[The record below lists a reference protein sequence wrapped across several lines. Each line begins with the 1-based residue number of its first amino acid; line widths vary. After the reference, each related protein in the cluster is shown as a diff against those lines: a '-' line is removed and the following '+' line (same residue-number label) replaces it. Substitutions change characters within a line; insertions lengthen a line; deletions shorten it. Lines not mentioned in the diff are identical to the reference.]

1 MNPHNI
7 HTKKINIY
15 IQSIHI
21 YIYESTYCIVYNFQ
35 YDISIYIHTL
45 SHYATLEHI
54 WFDITSPMGSPP
66 IHLSQ
71 VSVRR
76 SGRKVAPV
84 DLAAPRKDEVRFF
97 AEKIGQELNEQ

>member
-1 MNPHNI
+1 MNPHTVLFIIFNM
-7 HTKKINIY
+7 IY
-15 IQSIHI
+15 L
-21 YIYESTYCIVYNFQ
+21 Y
-35 YDISIYIHTL
+35 IYIHTL